1 MEDNAM
7 ISLST
12 IQYAEEGEDKIELV
26 TKGRFAEKD
35 GKYYIIYE
43 ESEVTGF
50 EGTTTTIKVSKDKMT
65 LTRRGRF
72 NSRMEFVKG
81 EKRLC
86 NYPTPYG
93 AIPVAVDPLLLEANL
108 GSGGGTVDVTY
119 LLDLSN
125 QLYAKNQL
133 KLKVELLPQ

>member
-1 MEDNAM
+1 M

-12 IQYAEEGEDKIELV
+12 IQYAAEGEDKIELL

-50 EGTTTTIKVSKDKMT
+50 EGTTTTIKVSEDKLT
-65 LTRRGRF
+65 LTSRGRF
-72 NSRMEFVKG
+72 NSRMEFIRG

-93 AIPVAVDPLLLEANL
+93 AIPVAVDPISLETNL
-108 GSGGGTVDVTY
+108 NGEGGSVDITY
-119 LLDLSN
+119 MLDLSN
-125 QLYAKNQL
+125 QLYAKNEL
-133 KLKVELLPQ
+133 KLRVELLQ

>member
-1 MEDNAM
+1 MQDNAM

-12 IQYAEEGEDKIELV
+12 IQYTAEGEDKIELV
-26 TKGRFAEKD
+26 TKGIFAEKG

-50 EGTTTTIKVSKDKMT
+50 EGTTTTIKVSNETMT
-65 LTRRGRF
+65 LTRKGRF

-86 NYPTPYG
+86 SYPTPYG
-93 AIPVAVDPLLLEANL
+93 TIPVAVDPLSLDSNL
-108 GSGGGTVDVTY
+108 TEDGGTVDVTY
-119 LLDLSN
+119 MLDLSN
-125 QLYAKNQL
+125 QLYAKNRL
-133 KLKVELLPQ
+133 NLKVEMLK

>member
-1 MEDNAM
+1 M

-12 IQYAEEGEDKIELV
+12 IQYAAEGEDKIELL

-50 EGTTTTIKVSKDKMT
+50 EGTTTTIKVSEDKLT

-72 NSRMEFVKG
+72 NSRMEFIMG

-93 AIPVAVDPLLLEANL
+93 AIPVAVDPISLETNL
-108 GSGGGTVDVTY
+108 NGEGGSVDITY
-119 LLDLSN
+119 MLDLSN
-125 QLYAKNQL
+125 QLYAKNEL
-133 KLKVELLPQ
+133 KLRVELLQ

>member
-1 MEDNAM
+1 M

-12 IQYAEEGEDKIELV
+12 IQYAAEGEDKIELL

-50 EGTTTTIKVSKDKMT
+50 EGTTTTIKVSEDKLT

-72 NSRMEFVKG
+72 NSRMEFIRG

-93 AIPVAVDPLLLEANL
+93 AIPVAVDPISLETNL
-108 GSGGGTVDVTY
+108 NGEGGSVDIIY
-119 LLDLSN
+119 MLDLSN
-125 QLYAKNQL
+125 QLYAKNEL
-133 KLKVELLPQ
+133 KLRVELLQ

>member
-1 MEDNAM
+1 M

-12 IQYAEEGEDKIELV
+12 IQYAAEGEDKIELL

-50 EGTTTTIKVSKDKMT
+50 EGTTTTIKVSEDKLT

-72 NSRMEFVKG
+72 NSRMEFIRG

-93 AIPVAVDPLLLEANL
+93 AIPVAVDPISLETNL
-108 GSGGGTVDVTY
+108 NGEGGSVDITY
-119 LLDLSN
+119 MLDLSN
-125 QLYAKNQL
+125 QLYAKNEL
-133 KLKVELLPQ
+133 KLRVELLQ

>member
-1 MEDNAM
+1 M

-12 IQYAEEGEDKIELV
+12 IQYAAEGEDKIELL

-50 EGTTTTIKVSKDKMT
+50 EGTTTTIKVSEDKLT

-72 NSRMEFVKG
+72 NSRMEFIKG

-93 AIPVAVDPLLLEANL
+93 AIPVAVDPISLETNL
-108 GSGGGTVDVTY
+108 NGEGGSVDITY
-119 LLDLSN
+119 MLDLSN
-125 QLYAKNQL
+125 QLYAKNEL
-133 KLKVELLPQ
+133 KLRVELLQ

>member
-12 IQYAEEGEDKIELV
+12 IQYAEEGEDKIELM

-50 EGTTTTIKVSKDKMT
+50 EGTTTTIKVSEGKMT
-65 LTRRGRF
+65 LTRKGKF
-72 NSRMEFVKG
+72 NSRMEFIKG

-93 AIPVAVDPLLLEANL
+93 AIPVAVDPISLETKL
-108 GSGGGTVDVTY
+108 SKGGGTVDVTY

-133 KLKVELLPQ
+133 RLKVDLL

>member
-1 MEDNAM
+1 M

-12 IQYAEEGEDKIELV
+12 IQYAAEGEDKIELL

-50 EGTTTTIKVSKDKMT
+50 EGTTTTIKVSEDKLT

-72 NSRMEFVKG
+72 NSRMEFIRG

-93 AIPVAVDPLLLEANL
+93 AIPVAVDPISLETNL
-108 GSGGGTVDVTY
+108 SGDGGSVDIIY
-119 LLDLSN
+119 MLDLSN
-125 QLYAKNQL
+125 QLYAKNEL
-133 KLKVELLPQ
+133 KLRVELLQ

>member
-1 MEDNAM
+1 M

-12 IQYAEEGEDKIELV
+12 IQYAAEGEDKIELL

-50 EGTTTTIKVSKDKMT
+50 EGTTTTIKVSEDKLT

-72 NSRMEFVKG
+72 NSRMEFIRG

-93 AIPVAVDPLLLEANL
+93 AIPVAVDPISLETNL
-108 GSGGGTVDVTY
+108 NGEGGSVDITY
-119 LLDLSN
+119 MLDLSN
-125 QLYAKNQL
+125 QLYAKNKL
-133 KLKVELLPQ
+133 KLRVELLQ